1 MNFEQ
6 LTELIYKH
14 GLSKYERE
22 ILESVCPT
30 IFLSLGKAGQSQCG
44 QSRIGGVPD
53 LPASITWPKSD
64 RWQKHLCFLLQI
76 NCAQLPI
83 FPGSPLPRQGM
94 LYLFAN
100 DGDYDAEQIVFYDG
114 IEPLQPANSPAADS
128 LITDWYPDLVVHPLH
143 FQLSP
148 DIPRWATDDYQRLC
162 DSLSPSEDRFD
173 DIATDLS
180 NGTIG
185 KLLGHASGIG
195 HDPRK
200 DAYTVREGNPDWLY
214 DYDKRKTLDMTRAY
228 HWRNL
233 LQIKS
238 REAVNLCIGDAGYLQ
253 VLIHH
258 DDLNQQNFSRVY
270 VDFESS

>member
-6 LTELIYKH
+6 LTELIHKH

-22 ILESVCPT
+22 ILDSVYPT

-44 QSRIGGVPD
+44 QSHIGGVPD
-53 LPASITWPKSD
+53 LPTSIAWPKSD
-64 RWQKHLCFLLQI
+64 RLQTYLCFLLQI
-76 NCAQLPI
+76 NCSQLPI
-83 FPGSPLPRQGM
+83 FPGSPLPQQGM

-100 DGDYDAEQIVFYDG
+100 DGDHDAEQIVFYDG
-114 IEPLQPANSPAADS
+114 IELLQPANPPEADS
-128 LITDWYPDLVVHPLH
+128 LITDWYHDLVVHPLR

-162 DSLSPSEDRFD
+162 DSLSLIEESFN

-180 NGTIG
+180 NGTVG

-200 DAYTVREGNPDWLY
+200 DAYIVREENPDWLY
-214 DYDKRKTLDMTRAY
+214 DYDKRKTIDMTPAY
-228 HWRNL
+228 RWHNL
-233 LQIKS
+233 LQIES
-238 REAVNLCIGDAGYLQ
+238 RNAVNLCIGDAGYLQ
-253 VLIHH
+253 ILIHH
-258 DDLNQQNFSRVY
+258 DDLNQHDFSRVY